1 MAHIKDFIKHELTHV
16 HRVYRG
22 SSELL
27 PCARPDAAYLG
38 YIDLRTLALL
48 YCLMVVVAGLRRAGV
63 FAWLAHKLCAG
74 AGDLRTIG
82 FTLVLLSFLS
92 SMLITND
99 VALLTFV
106 PFAVVVLGMAH
117 QEKALIWVVVMQ
129 TAAANLGS
137 MLTPVGNPQNIYLF
151 SRYDFSLGSFLS
163 VTLPIWV
170 ISLILI
176 SLLCLRLP
184 KERLEVFLG
193 EEPLLDRKSL
203 TLYAL
208 LFLLCM
214 CTVLRLL
221 TWQIMLALV
230 ILVLLIFD
238 RPRAADGGFLAAAH
252 LCVLLRFL
260 GKSCAYGRGKGTAA
274 KLAARARAAGRCGGE
289 SGHKQCTGGAPAL
302 RFHR

>member
-1 MAHIKDFIKHELTHV
+1 MAHIKDFIKHELTLCIAFIAAAV
-16 HRVYRG
+16 SCCLV
-22 SSELL
+22 
-27 PCARPDAAYLG
+27 PPDAAYLG
-38 YIDLRTLALL
+38 YVDLRTLALL

-63 FAWLAHKLCAG
+63 FAWMAHKLCAG

-170 ISLILI
+170 MSLILI

-238 RPRAADGGFLAAAH
+238 RPR
-252 LCVLLRFL
+252 LL
-260 GKSCAYGRGKGTAA
+260 TAEGCCSA
-274 KLAARARAAGRCGGE
+274 
-289 SGHKQCTGGAPAL
+289 
-302 RFHR
+302 

>member
-1 MAHIKDFIKHELTHV
+1 MAHIKDFIKHELTLCIAFIAAAV
-16 HRVYRG
+16 SCCLV
-22 SSELL
+22 
-27 PCARPDAAYLG
+27 PPDAAYLG
-38 YIDLRTLALL
+38 YVDLRTLALL

-63 FAWLAHKLCAG
+63 FAWMAHKLCAG

-193 EEPLLDRKSL
+193 EEPD
-203 TLYAL
+203 A
-208 LFLLCM
+208 
-214 CTVLRLL
+214 V
-221 TWQIMLALV
+221 
-230 ILVLLIFD
+230 
-238 RPRAADGGFLAAAH
+238 RASFSSVHVYCPASADMADNACISDPCAAY
-252 LCVLLRFL
+252 L
-260 GKSCAYGRGKGTAA
+260 
-274 KLAARARAAGRCGGE
+274 
-289 SGHKQCTGGAPAL
+289 
-302 RFHR
+302 